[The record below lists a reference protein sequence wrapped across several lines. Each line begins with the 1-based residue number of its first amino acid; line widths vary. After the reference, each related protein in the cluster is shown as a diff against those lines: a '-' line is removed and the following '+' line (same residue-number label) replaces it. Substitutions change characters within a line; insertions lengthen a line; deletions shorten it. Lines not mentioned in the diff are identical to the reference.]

1 MGKSPRVDAVTDE
14 LTEDDPTVELDML
27 EETISIEGAQELRH
41 DAHGLDPA
49 PIPLHWVLEG
59 NPIARRRVLVRSSG
73 KLATTAMWDCTA
85 GHFKWFYD
93 EDEVT
98 HVLEGS
104 VVIEDAA
111 GTRQRLQAGDTF
123 LFRAGSTYQW
133 AVPDYIRKIGFSY
146 SPPPREM
153 RVIKELLDR
162 LTAPFQDKSDG
173 TAAPDD

>member
-1 MGKSPRVDAVTDE
+1 MGKSPQEGGAARQEAA
-14 LTEDDPTVELDML
+14 DDPTVELDML
-27 EETISIEGAQELRH
+27 EQTISIEDAQDLRD
-41 DAHGLDPA
+41 DAHGLEPA

-59 NPIARRRVLVRSSG
+59 NPVARSRILFRSSG

-85 GHFKWFYD
+85 GHFKWIYA

-104 VVIEDAA
+104 VVIEDSA

-123 LFRAGSTYQW
+123 LFSAGCEYQW
-133 AVPDYIRKIGFSY
+133 TVPNYVRRIGFSY

-153 RVIKELLDR
+153 RAIRDIIEH
-162 LTAPFQDKSDG
+162 LTVRFHRKPDD
-173 TAAPDD
+173 TAAKGD